1 MCAGLV
7 TDFEEKPSSER
18 LAQLEGVSKNASG
31 EDPFEAS
38 MGIYM
43 FKREV
48 LEKLLDRH
56 SAGNN
61 SKPDAHFGYDV
72 IPACPGGRPP
82 HRGAQSPRLLEGER
96 QIGRDGDRPL
106 NASLIWSNSQD
117 SRIHM
122 RASARRGWWV

>member
-72 IPACPGGRPP
+72 IPHALEDGLRIVAHNHPGYWRVSGKLAMMATDPSMP
-82 HRGAQSPRLLEGER
+82 VSSG
-96 QIGRDGDRPL
+96 QIFKT
-106 NASLIWSNSQD
+106 
-117 SRIHM
+117 
-122 RASARRGWWV
+122 VEYT

>member
-1 MCAGLV
+1 M

-72 IPACPGGRPP
+72 IPHALEDGLRIVAHNHPGYWRVSGKLAVMATGPSMP
-82 HRGAQSPRLLEGER
+82 VLSGAILKTVEYT
-96 QIGRDGDRPL
+96 
-106 NASLIWSNSQD
+106 
-117 SRIHM
+117 
-122 RASARRGWWV
+122 